1 MAREEPTAGSG
12 EEAQSAIHSRRSVLK
27 AGVAVSAATLGVSSA
42 GLGLAQVG
50 NNITIDVNAE
60 DEYVVINNTG
70 DSAVD
75 LTGYGLNFEAS
86 NEDTDQIRRFE
97 GEVSIESG
105 GSIVVPTGVQEVPN
119 ADVRLQDPYNSPK
132 LNNENPDV
140 VELVASDETV
150 VATSNGDGGDTG
162 GNGGDDD
169 EGTEENTITVTV
181 VDEETG
187 NPIEGATVEGVG
199 DLPGSAESLFEVETN
214 SEGVAET
221 TTQAVP
227 YEVFVRAEGYNQ
239 EDTTVDLSNGDT
251 AVTVVLTPSNGDSD
265 TDDKPDD
272 TTGETEDGD
281 AADDDCP
288 EDEDE
293 SKESETTTDDGSDAR

>member
-1 MAREEPTAGSG
+1 M
-12 EEAQSAIHSRRSVLK
+12 
-27 AGVAVSAATLGVSSA
+27 
-42 GLGLAQVG
+42 AQVG

-251 AVTVVLTPSNGDSD
+251 AVTVVLTPANGDSD

-293 SKESETTTDDGSDAR
+293 SKESETTTDDRSDAR

>member
-251 AVTVVLTPSNGDSD
+251 AVTVVLTPANGDSD

>member
-1 MAREEPTAGSG
+1 MAREELTAGSG

-140 VELVASDETV
+140 VELVAPDETV

-162 GNGGDDD
+162 GNGGGDD

-199 DLPGSAESLFEVETN
+199 DLPGSAESLFEVKTN

-251 AVTVVLTPSNGDSD
+251 AVTVVLTPANGDSD
-265 TDDKPDD
+265 IDDKPDD

>member
-1 MAREEPTAGSG
+1 M
-12 EEAQSAIHSRRSVLK
+12 LK

-140 VELVASDETV
+140 VELVAPDETV

-162 GNGGDDD
+162 GNGGGDD

-199 DLPGSAESLFEVETN
+199 DLPGSAESLFEVKTN

-251 AVTVVLTPSNGDSD
+251 AVTVVLTPANGDSD
-265 TDDKPDD
+265 IDDKPDD